1 MANRKSVCHLPPIR
15 FGSVPKIP
23 EWLLKG
29 DLFQAPLFLILVIND
44 FPGHQKRTEHEK
56 KNKTKQNKTTIGQIL
71 LLIYLI
77 LILIRDATI
86 YLNTLKF
93 IYYFRET
100 LEFKSLAKS
109 FKDYTL
115 EPYIVG

>member
-1 MANRKSVCHLPPIR
+1 MI
-15 FGSVPKIP
+15 F
-23 EWLLKG
+23 
-29 DLFQAPLFLILVIND
+29 LVI
-44 FPGHQKRTEHEK
+44 K
-56 KNKTKQNKTTIGQIL
+56 KGLNMKKKQNKTTIGQIL
-71 LLIYLI
+71 LLIY